1 MTNRERVLARLETM
15 EGPPEMVR
23 RLAREMLDAL
33 DSLDYDDEDAEDEDD
48 QDAAYMDA
56 LRRRWPEANDDE
68 IEKAHAL
75 LVAVVDEIKQQH

>member
-1 MTNRERVLARLETM
+1 MLAKLETM

-33 DSLDYDDEDAEDEDD
+33 DSLDYDDEDAEDEDEDD

-56 LRRRWPEANDDE
+56 LRRQWPEGAMM
-68 IEKAHAL
+68 K
-75 LVAVVDEIKQQH
+75 

>member
-1 MTNRERVLARLETM
+1 MTNRERMLAKLETM

-23 RLAREMLDAL
+23 RLAREMLNAL

-56 LRRRWPEANDDE
+56 LRRQWPEASDDE
-68 IEKAHAL
+68 IENAHAL
-75 LVAVVDEIKQQH
+75 LVAVADEVKQQN